1 MVERR
6 ERCLG
11 GRRMP
16 RGMRIELEE
25 KVAFLGLG
33 FWRVIEG

>member
-1 MVERR
+1 MVGRG

-11 GRRMP
+11 GRRMLK
-16 RGMRIELEE
+16 GMRIELEE
-25 KVAFLGLG
+25 KVAFLGSG